1 MIKIVLIDDHKM
13 ILQGLL
19 TNLSH
24 ADNIKIVGAYTEV
37 DDFILCLKNNI
48 VDIVIMDFMLKTHNS
63 FEVIDMMSKY
73 LSSVPK
79 IIILSGFYEEL
90 LHKRALELGVKAFLK
105 KESSYDE
112 LISTVLN
119 VYHGN
124 TIIPDIFVE
133 PRDHQLLTETE
144 LIVLKLLVDEYTNDK
159 IAQELFISRRTVEIH
174 VTNICRKLGVNGR
187 IGAVR
192 EGIKLNLVD

>member
-119 VYHGN
+119 VY
-124 TIIPDIFVE
+124 
-133 PRDHQLLTETE
+133 PR
-144 LIVLKLLVDEYTNDK
+144 
-159 IAQELFISRRTVEIH
+159 R
-174 VTNICRKLGVNGR
+174 GR
-187 IGAVR
+187 F
-192 EGIKLNLVD
+192 L